1 MNEIKYV
8 KGDLFDHIG
17 LIKQKIGIAHVCN
30 DIGHWGAGFSGV
42 LSKHYPLAEVSY
54 RQSYAHPNLENS
66 VGDVFELGG
75 VDYVVVAQNPMAYVF
90 NMIAQ
95 SGTVQTPRDYSPPI
109 RYGALAFAM
118 RTVARQARQ
127 DDLSL
132 HCPRFGAG
140 LAGGDWNVIS
150 NMVRE
155 LWVAKGLDVTIY
167 RI

>member
-75 VDYVVVAQNPMAYVF
+75 GRLRRGGTESDGLRLQHDSPVWDCADAQRLFSSNS
-90 NMIAQ
+90 IW
-95 SGTVQTPRDYSPPI
+95 
-109 RYGALAFAM
+109 
-118 RTVARQARQ
+118 
-127 DDLSL
+127 
-132 HCPRFGAG
+132 C
-140 LAGGDWNVIS
+140 IS
-150 NMVRE
+150 VCY
-155 LWVAKGLDVTIY
+155 AHGS
-167 RI
+167 